1 MYTGYE
7 GKETR
12 GCILTNEFTQLLLQV
27 SLFLRKDE

>member
-1 MYTGYE
+1 MYMGYE

-27 SLFLRKDE
+27 FVSSKE